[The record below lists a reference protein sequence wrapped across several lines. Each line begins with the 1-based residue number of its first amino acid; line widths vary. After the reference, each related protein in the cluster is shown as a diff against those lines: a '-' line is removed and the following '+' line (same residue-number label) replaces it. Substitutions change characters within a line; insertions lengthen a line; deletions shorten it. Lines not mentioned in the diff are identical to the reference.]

1 MLKKIKKAADFIKS
15 KFPEFSSEIG
25 IILGSG
31 LGRLSEEIET
41 IDKISYGKIPGFKTS
56 TVKGHNG
63 MLIYGRLEGVK
74 VLVMDGRIHYYEGY
88 SMKNVTF
95 PERVMNSL
103 GIKYLLLSNA
113 SGGMNQSFKVGDLMI
128 INDHINMFPEHPLR
142 GRNEDTLGPRFPAMK
157 DVYDK
162 ELIQMAKDIAK
173 KNNIEVKQGVYV
185 GVQGPAYET
194 PSEYRLYF
202 GWKGDCVG
210 MSTVP
215 EAIVA
220 HHMNMKVFGI
230 SVITDMWRPD
240 APQDISHDEVQK
252 MAKMAEPSMA
262 LIFKELVKKIR
273 EKN

>member
-1 MLKKIKKAADFIKS
+1 MLKKIQRAVDFITS
-15 KFPEFSSEIG
+15 NIPEFNSKIG

-31 LGRLSEEIET
+31 LGKISEEIE
-41 IDKISYGKIPGFKTS
+41 IKVKIPYGEIPGFKTS

-63 MLIYGRLEGVK
+63 MLLYGKLAGVE

-88 SMKNVTF
+88 SMKKVTF

-113 SGGMNQSFKVGDLMI
+113 SGGMNQKFKVGDLMI

-142 GRNEDTLGPRFPAMK
+142 GKNEDELGPRFPAMK

-162 ELIQMAKDIAK
+162 ELIQKAKDIAV
-173 KNNIEVKQGVYV
+173 KNNIEIKEGVYV
-185 GVQGPAYET
+185 GVQGPSYET
-194 PSEYRLYF
+194 PSEYRMYLEM
-202 GWKGDCVG
+202 KGDAVG

-230 SVITDMWRPD
+230 SVITDMYNPD
-240 APQDISHDEVQK
+240 APEDVSHEEVQK
-252 MAKMAEPSMA
+252 MAKMAEPKMA
-262 LIFKELVKKIR
+262 IIFTELVKKI
-273 EKN
+273 

>member
-15 KFPEFSSEIG
+15 KIPDFNSEIG

-31 LGRLSEEIET
+31 LGKLSEEIEAT
-41 IDKISYGKIPGFKTS
+41 AKIPYGKIPGFKTS

-63 MLIYGRLEGVK
+63 RLIYGRLAGVE

-95 PERVMNSL
+95 PERVMNAL

-113 SGGMNQSFKVGDLMI
+113 AGGMNQNFKVGDLMI
-128 INDHINMFPEHPLR
+128 INDHINMFPENPLR
-142 GRNEDTLGPRFPAMK
+142 GKNEEKLGPRFPAMK

-162 ELIQMAKDIAK
+162 ELIQRAKDIAV
-173 KNNIEVKQGVYV
+173 KNNIEVKEGVYI

-194 PSEYRLYF
+194 PSEYRMYHEF
-202 GWKGDCVG
+202 KGDAVG

-230 SVITDMWRPD
+230 SVITDMYRPD
-240 APQDISHDEVQK
+240 APEDISHEEVQK
-252 MAKMAEPSMA
+252 MAKMAEPCMA
-262 LIFKELVKKIR
+262 LIFKELVKKI
-273 EKN
+273 

>member
-15 KFPEFSSEIG
+15 KFPDFHSETG

-31 LGRLSEEIET
+31 LGRLSEEVEI
-41 IDKISYGKIPGFKTS
+41 IDKIPYGKIPGFKTS

-63 MLIYGRLEGVK
+63 ILIYGKLAGVK

-113 SGGMNQSFKVGDLMI
+113 SGGMNQDFKVGDLMI

-142 GRNEDTLGPRFPAMK
+142 GKNEDTLGPRFPAMK

-162 ELIQMAKDIAK
+162 ELIQMAKDIAVE
-173 KNNIEVKQGVYV
+173 NNIEIEEGVYV

-194 PSEYRLYF
+194 PSEYRLYH
-202 GWKGDCVG
+202 GWKGDAVG

-240 APQDISHDEVQK
+240 DPQDVSHEEVQK
-252 MAKMAEPSMA
+252 MAKMAEPRMA
-262 LIFKELVKKIR
+262 LIFRELVKKIK
-273 EKN
+273 EQK